1 MKKRYFL
8 FLAFCC
14 MIAFSANAQLL
25 PITQS
30 LTDDTGSFSNAELM
44 KGSNIN
50 GIVATGGKGTAT
62 LSLDTDPNTDGVQA
76 YNIKVDEVVI
86 FSWVAY
92 HGWLGKGK
100 DDNVTILNS
109 EGKPVFSYAYT
120 LDNCKVTN
128 VQIGGETAP
137 LFEAFFAQ
145 GVASSKNANGWGGNG
160 RPYLKDNANNT
171 VITVK
176 VYGLGNVEVNMKNV
190 KRNIDKTYS
199 AKLPKDFKIDL
210 ASLNLTNVGA
220 NTDRSVGM
228 NSLSIVSEKSQV
240 SFVDYTVQRKVGET
254 VIDTYTSTDIKG
266 STISLPQTPW
276 YDNNG
281 KKYIYLDDNAGEL
294 EEGSTFV
301 INYKEAAT
309 YSYSIVSDKG
319 SVINAGSNYEGE
331 VLTIGYPRYYFSK
344 SDSLIYDSY
353 IKQTPHT
360 TTFTLDANNKQVS
373 VAYNKGSKNS
383 IAFYTEG
390 EDIAGATVT
399 TSGNIPGRASN
410 ALAAKTTENLYV
422 TSLPAGKYVIHVGCF
437 TSSGTPAGK
446 IVKLSLGDRI
456 LSFECTGVNLSEVAS
471 AEVAISK
478 TSQLVFLADGSGDN
492 SALDYLYVEKT
503 GHMEESKYGDWMES
517 EGGAS
522 DYDPSNGLAPS
533 EKFPNGSIESP
544 THPDN
549 GLITFPEEDTEN
561 SDAVGTVTGIDSASA
576 AVKVVAIYTANG
588 KRVNAL
594 QKGINIV
601 TLSDGKRVK
610 IIK

>member
-1 MKKRYFL
+1 M
-8 FLAFCC
+8 LAMTLVCGVQ
-14 MIAFSANAQLL
+14 ISWA
-25 PITQS
+25 
-30 LTDDTGSFSNAELM
+30 DTVN
-44 KGSNIN
+44 
-50 GIVATGGKGTAT
+50 AT
-62 LSLDTDPNTDGVQA
+62 LDHTAGSGWGSAASEGYTVDSESEYYNTDS
-76 YNIKVDEVVI
+76 K
-86 FSWVAY
+86 
-92 HGWLGKGK
+92 
-100 DDNVTILNS
+100 
-109 EGKPVFSYAYT
+109 
-120 LDNCKVTN
+120 TN
-128 VQIGGETAP
+128 WAGA
-137 LFEAFFAQ
+137 AFAQ
-145 GVASSKNANGWGGNG
+145 FSFTIPEGHSV
-160 RPYLKDNANNT
+160 T
-171 VITVK
+171 
-176 VYGLGNVEVNMKNV
+176 
-190 KRNIDKTYS
+190 S
-199 AKLPKDFKIDL
+199 AKLTWACNQYGRSTYSSEIYYLNSGVSINFNTFVTDALGSDL
-210 ASLNLTNVGA
+210 MYSSQKTWICKTAALQGVRPTGKLHTGLVTDVTEAVKAIVKEGQKYIIFQWTGNSGSADLKGKGDATNKPVLVIETA
-220 NTDRSVGM
+220 DENTT
-228 NSLSIVSEKSQV
+228 VS
-240 SFVDYTVQRKVGET
+240 YTVNF
-254 VIDTYTSTDIKG
+254 IDESGTKLKEPVVHDGQIKG
-266 STISLPQTPW
+266 STVNASDEEKASFFNEGKT
-276 YDNNG
+276 
-281 KKYIYLDDNAGEL
+281 KKYILKSGDSPLEL
-294 EEGSTFV
+294 GKDVSSNK
-301 INYKEAAT
+301 INLVFREAAT
-309 YSYSIVSDKG
+309 YSYSLVTDKG
-319 SVINAGSNYEGE
+319 KVVKSGYDFEGA
-331 VLTIGYPRYYFSK
+331 LTVGYPRYYFSK

-410 ALAAKTTENLYV
+410 ALAAKTKENLYV

-437 TSSGTPAGK
+437 TSANEFAGK

-456 LSFECTGVNLSEVAS
+456 LSFECTAVNLSEVAS

-478 TSQLVFLADGSGDN
+478 TSQLVFLADGSSDN

-517 EGGAS
+517 EGGE
-522 DYDPSNGLAPS
+522 YDPENGLAPS
-533 EKFPNGSIESP
+533 EKFPTGSIESP
-544 THPDN
+544 TRPEN